1 MTEPTD
7 AFDARLAPLAS
18 AYLPGAL
25 VAAAVELGLFERLT
39 APAAP
44 EEVAAS
50 VGASVEG
57 TARMLRALAALGV
70 VRQTD
75 EGRFDCPHHEAL
87 RADRPESVGAL
98 FLHHHRHVAP
108 LFARLADSVRTGAPQ
123 HGAWSFASAP
133 PASTAYEEL
142 ARHPE
147 EVALFLRAMDR
158 DGRGVGERIASAV
171 DLRGCDRLLD
181 LGGGGGA
188 IARGLLRAVP
198 GLVVESVDLG
208 PACAYA
214 RERSEA
220 QGLGPRHRVF
230 DRDLRRP
237 LQLEPAPCVL
247 LSAVLA
253 DFPPDERVAVMRNA
267 AACVADGG
275 TLLISERLLHDD
287 RAGPVGAAMLSLLTF
302 AAFGG
307 DQLSVGDATEL
318 LAQVGF
324 GVVALCSAQE
334 GERDLLVAERID
346 SPRDA

>member
-1 MTEPTD
+1 MTDPLD
-7 AFDARLAPLAS
+7 AFDASLAPLAS

-70 VRQTD
+70 VRHAG

-123 HGAWSFASAP
+123 HGAWRFASAP
-133 PASTAYEEL
+133 PAPTAYEEL
-142 ARHPE
+142 TRHPE

-188 IARGLLRAVP
+188 VARGLLRAVP

-214 RERSEA
+214 RARSEA
-220 QGLGPRHRVF
+220 HGLAGRHRLF
-230 DRDLRRP
+230 ERDLRRP
-237 LQLEPAPCVL
+237 LDLDPAPCVL

-253 DFPPDERVAVMRNA
+253 DFPAPERALVMRHA
-267 AACVADGG
+267 ADCVAEGG

-287 RAGPVGAAMLSLLTF
+287 RSGPVGAAMLSLLTF

-307 DQLSVGDATEL
+307 DQLSADDACAL

-324 GVVALCSAQE
+324 GVVALCSAQD
-334 GERDLLVAERID
+334 GERDLVVAERVR
-346 SPRDA
+346 PAR